1 MLGYLHNTTK
11 IWRIWNF
18 NAGRNGR
25 AVECSSVVFQEQ
37 ENAHGKS
44 TEKPAE
50 GIEFPETAAEL
61 NNETHEVEET
71 DMMEMNNSSRLQ
83 DSKSKKNKKIPHYAV
98 VTSEL
103 ARILAAG
110 GNSVVTSE

>member
-1 MLGYLHNTTK
+1 MILGYVHNTTK
-11 IWRIWNF
+11 IWRIWDF
-18 NAGRNGR
+18 NSGRNGR

-44 TEKPAE
+44 MEKPAE
-50 GIEFPETAAEL
+50 GIEFPETAAEV
-61 NNETHEVEET
+61 NDETHEVEET

-83 DSKSKKNKKIPHYAV
+83 DSKSKKKKKKKKIPYYAV

-103 ARILAAG
+103 ARI
-110 GNSVVTSE
+110 